1 MELYQ
6 EIRILIVT
14 VVLLRQWKI
23 FLTYTTHKAFLRGQ
37 SGELISP
44 VSGQL
49 ELDYKS
55 IRERRESDQQVLD
68 KCPTSTS
75 RLILWPEERR
85 GRGGRAEAVW
95 GYCERMSGEQ
105 LERPDCCL
113 CKMRNI
119 QQVLDMF
126 Y

>member
-14 VVLLRQWKI
+14 VVLGLRQWKI
-23 FLTYTTHKAFLRGQ
+23 FQTYTTHKAFLHGQ
-37 SGELISP
+37 SGELIST

-68 KCPTSTS
+68 KCPTRTS
-75 RLILWPEERR
+75 RLILRAEERR
-85 GRGGRAEAVW
+85 GREGGRE
-95 GYCERMSGEQ
+95 GEQ
-105 LERPDCCL
+105 RPSGDIV
-113 CKMRNI
+113 RE
-119 QQVLDMF
+119 
-126 Y
+126 